1 MNINKQALTRNLSKK
16 LLTAKRNSP
25 HFFFVGGVIGI
36 VGSGILACRAT
47 LQLEDRLDAIR
58 SDLDAV
64 KKIEEN
70 PNVDASAK
78 YLLYVSGKSFVSIGR
93 LYAPAIIV
101 GTVSVI
107 ALTGSHVQ
115 LTRRNAA
122 LSATLALVS
131 KAYDDYRVR
140 VQQEIGEERELDIYR
155 AIENKEVTVDGKKQI
170 VKVSDPLGRSPYSRI
185 FDECSRYWQP
195 NAELNRIFLEVQQ
208 NYFNTRLVAKGYLF
222 LNDVY
227 DDLGFDKTQA
237 GQLVGW
243 IYKGDGDGYVDLGM
257 YEVYNERFINGNERN
272 VILDFNVDGPI
283 HNKINESTY

>member
-1 MNINKQALTRNLSKK
+1 MNINKQALARNFSKK

-36 VGSGILACRAT
+36 VGSGFLACRAT
-47 LQLEDRLDAIR
+47 LQLEDRLDGIR

-78 YLLYVSGKSFVSIGR
+78 YLLYVSGKSFVTIGR

-101 GTVSVI
+101 GGISI
-107 ALTGSHVQ
+107 AALTGSHVQ

-131 KAYDDYRVR
+131 KAYEDYRLR
-140 VQQEIGEERELDIYR
+140 VQQEIGVDRELDIYR
-155 AIENKEVTVDGKKQI
+155 AIENKEVTLNGKKQI
-170 VKVSDPLGRSPYSRI
+170 VHVSDPLGRSPYSRI
-185 FDECSRYWQP
+185 FDECSRYYQP
-195 NAELNRIFLEVQQ
+195 NGEVNRTFLEAQQ
-208 NYFNTRLVAKGYLF
+208 NYFNHRLVAKGYLF

-227 DDLGFDKTQA
+227 DDLGFDKTHA

-243 IYKGDGDGYVDLGM
+243 IYKGDGDGFVDLGM
-257 YEVYNERFINGNERN
+257 YEAYNENFINGNERS

-283 HNKINESTY
+283 HTTFNESTY